1 MAYEN
6 GSDLLLK
13 VGDKCVGHCT
23 SHKIQYNSTTKEH
36 AVKPEASKDSES
48 GLFSGKTVTGLGIT
62 ITFEGL
68 RFYQE
73 TENGPEEIASMW
85 GKGASV
91 EVSAF
96 KRKKDTTPYVKGN
109 FVIDSLEE
117 TYPAKDDVTYSGS
130 LSNDGEPE
138 AYPGKE
144 TAAAGS

>member
-1 MAYEN
+1 MYEN
-6 GSDLLLK
+6 GSNLLLK
-13 VGDKCVGHCT
+13 VGDKCVGHCS

-36 AVKPEASKDSES
+36 AVKPVASAAADA
-48 GLFSGKTVTGLGIT
+48 GLFSGKTVTGLSIN

-68 RFYQE
+68 RFYEE
-73 TENGPEEIASMW
+73 TENGPVEISSMW

-91 EVSAF
+91 PVEAF
-96 KRKKDTTPYVKGN
+96 KRKEDATPYVKGK

-138 AYPGKE
+138 EYPGKE
-144 TAAAGS
+144 TAAPGA